1 MQPPPSSTAPTS
13 PLRALA
19 MRWPLAVVLGL
30 LGLVAGAGASW
41 EVLPVHYVGEARV
54 AVGSQSLDAR
64 AVAGYSIASQQL
76 ASDLAR
82 YVNDQQAQ
90 NALAPV
96 LGTAASSL
104 STVAA
109 SPIPESS
116 VIRIEVTG
124 TDPAAARQAAGAVAT
139 SLSDQVNSL
148 TSTGPQEL
156 LDKYTQ
162 LSTQAA
168 QQQVLVQAAQSA
180 LGAATSDRRATPE
193 QVTAAQQGLVQ
204 AQSAYDVLQVQ
215 QSAASKQYQDAVTS
229 TPSASGLTVIQ
240 PGLVSS
246 DDRRASASRYG
257 IAGLGLGLV
266 LALVI
271 ATGLERRRARRDG
284 APTSDTVRLEDDV
297 DVREHVGR
305 S

>member
-1 MQPPPSSTAPTS
+1 
-13 PLRALA
+13 

-30 LGLVAGAGASW
+30 LGLLAGAGASW
-41 EVLPVHYVGEARV
+41 QLLPVHYVGEARV

-96 LGTAASSL
+96 LGSAASSL
-104 STVAA
+104 SSVAA

-124 TDPAAARQAAGAVAT
+124 TDAAAARQAASAVAKK
-139 SLSDQVNSL
+139 LSDDVNGL
-148 TSTGPQEL
+148 TSTGPQTL
-156 LDKYTQ
+156 LATYTQ
-162 LSTQAA
+162 LSTQVA
-168 QQQVLVQAAQSA
+168 QASVAVQAAQSA
-180 LGAATSDRRATPE
+180 LGAATGDRRATPE
-193 QVTAAQQGLVQ
+193 EVTAAQQGLVQ
-204 AQSAYDVLQVQ
+204 AEAALDVLKVQ
-215 QSAASKQYQDAVTS
+215 QSAAATKYQDAVTS

-240 PGLVSS
+240 QGQISS
-246 DDRRASASRYG
+246 DDRRAGASRYG

-271 ATGLERRRARRDG
+271 ATALQRRRDRRRAAAGPADVSTPPSGLGTR
-284 APTSDTVRLEDDV
+284 EDV

>member
-1 MQPPPSSTAPTS
+1 
-13 PLRALA
+13 

-30 LGLVAGAGASW
+30 VGLLAGAGASW
-41 EVLPVHYVGEARV
+41 LLLPVHYVGEARV
-54 AVGSQSLDAR
+54 AVGSQTLDAR

-96 LGTAASSL
+96 LGAAASSL
-104 STVAA
+104 SSVAA

-124 TDPAAARQAAGAVAT
+124 TDAAAARQAAGAVAKN
-139 SLSDQVNSL
+139 LSDQVNGL
-148 TSTGPQEL
+148 TSTGPQTL
-156 LDKYTQ
+156 LANYTQ
-162 LSTQAA
+162 LSTQVA

-180 LGAATSDRRATPE
+180 LGAATGDRRATPE

-204 AQSAYDVLQVQ
+204 AESALDVLQVQ
-215 QSAASKQYQDAVTS
+215 QAAASKQYQDAVTS

-240 PGLVSS
+240 QGQISS

-271 ATGLERRRARRDG
+271 ATALQRRRDRRREAGTASADVA
-284 APTSDTVRLEDDV
+284 APQSGLATREDV